1 MGFLHI
7 SICEINYS
15 RAHGNF
21 NRKKKPKN
29 HAPEKGTDRE
39 KGT

>member
-15 RAHGNF
+15 HAHGNF
-21 NRKKKPKN
+21 NRKKPRN